1 MTLSMENAVNTGQYP
16 AAASKDAAAPSDA
29 YAETLKTLSEGSVR
43 KHFDPFEDIDWDS
56 PDFRVDPTD
65 RRWILPKAD
74 PLGRHPWYLAQP
86 EDKQI
91 AIGMWRQANMMKVGL
106 QFENLL
112 IRGIMQY
119 VFDLPNGDP
128 EYRYLTHE
136 ATEECNHTQ
145 MFQEAINRIGADVP
159 GMDSVTRKLTLAIW
173 PAVRYYPDWFFTMVL
188 GGEEP
193 IDHMQKSVLRAE
205 RDLHPMLQRI
215 MQIHVAE
222 EARHISF
229 AHEHLTRSIPQSS
242 FIKRQVLSVLFP
254 ATMRVMCD
262 MILVPPAEFRKEF
275 DIPKSVI
282 KDLYWRTEESG
293 ETLRGIFGDVRAL
306 AKKTGLMTPVGKVVW
321 KVLGIDGRESRFR
334 SEPSRDQAHIANITR
349 AA

>member
-1 MTLSMENAVNTGQYP
+1 MALSVHDAVETGRVP
-16 AAASKDAAAPSDA
+16 SGESNEALAAQDEYAA
-29 YAETLKTLSEGSVR
+29 TLKTLSEGSVR

-56 PDFRVDPTD
+56 EDFRVDPTD
-65 RRWILPKAD
+65 RRWILPTAD

-86 EDKQI
+86 EEKQI
-91 AIGMWRQANMMKVGL
+91 AIGLWRQANMMKVGL

-112 IRGIMQY
+112 IRGLMQY
-119 VFDLPNGDP
+119 VFSLDNGDP
-128 EYRYLTHE
+128 EFRYLTHE
-136 ATEECNHTQ
+136 ATEECHHTQ
-145 MFQEAINRIGADVP
+145 MFQEAVNRIGADVP
-159 GMDSVTRKLTLAIW
+159 GMDGISRKLTVFIW
-173 PAVRYYPDWFFTMVL
+173 PAVRYYSDWFFTMVL

-205 RDLHPMLQRI
+205 RDLHPLLQRI

-229 AHEHLTRSIPQSS
+229 AHEHLSRSIPQSG
-242 FIKRQVLSVLFP
+242 FVKRHVLSVLFP
-254 ATMRVMCD
+254 LTMRLMCD

-282 KDLYWRTEESG
+282 KDLYWRSEESG

-306 AKKTGLMTPVGKVVW
+306 AKKTGLMTPVGKAVW

-334 SEPSRDQAHIANITR
+334 SEPTRDQVHIANLTR